1 MEPCD
6 LYIVRHAIAAE
17 RGEEWPDDTKRPLTE
32 EGIARFKEAVE
43 GLKWLDIEIDEIFT
57 SPLVRA
63 KQTAT
68 LLAHGLGNKTSV
80 KTLET
85 LAPGHTPRQVMNE
98 LSRTAKRHRIA
109 LVGHEPGL
117 GERGGHARELAL
129 NAIGRGISTVVAWG
143 GDGTMNEIGSALAF
157 TGAALA
163 LVPSGSGNGL
173 ARELGVPFDP
183 A

>member
-1 MEPCD
+1 VEPCD

-32 EGIARFKEAVE
+32 EGIARFKEAVG
-43 GLKWLDIEIDEIFT
+43 GLAWLDVEIDEIFT

-80 KTLET
+80 KTLEA

-117 GERGGHARELAL
+117 GDLAAHLVGAPRPLPFKKGGVCYV
-129 NAIGRGISTVVAWG
+129 AIQ
-143 GDGTMNEIGSALAF
+143 
-157 TGAALA
+157 
-163 LVPSGSGNGL
+163 GL
-173 ARELGVPFDP
+173 ASRRPGELVWFLPP
-183 A
+183 KVLRRLAR